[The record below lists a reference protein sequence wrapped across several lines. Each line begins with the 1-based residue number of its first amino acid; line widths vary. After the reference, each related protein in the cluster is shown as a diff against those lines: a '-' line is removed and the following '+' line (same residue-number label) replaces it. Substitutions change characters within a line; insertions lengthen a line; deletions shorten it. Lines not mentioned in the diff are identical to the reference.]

1 MKNHGLVFQVYVDAV
16 GYQNY
21 TPRRLPGGHRIATW
35 LRGQGW
41 DVEVLDFA
49 TLFTLDELKE
59 FARSRITTHTKF
71 IGFSCFFG
79 TWTTDIDL
87 FAQWLKQTYTDVTLI
102 CGGTTHPMINC
113 LAIDYH
119 VTGFAE
125 HAITQLL
132 RVVAGNEPR
141 SSLILDPKYLGKKRV
156 INGNAHYPAFPMNDL
171 SIYYEDRDY
180 LDENEWLSVESARGC
195 IFKCKFCNFPVLG
208 VKGDYTQD
216 QELFYRNLQE
226 NYHRYGIRNYYI
238 ADETFNDRSEKV
250 RKFADAV
257 ERMDFQPFFTAF
269 IRADLMIARPEDQE
283 HMLRMNLLGHFY
295 GIESTNADTLRV
307 IGKGMHP
314 DRLLPGIL
322 EAKKYFETHSRQIY
336 RATISLIAG
345 LPHETTQS
353 LENTKHWMLD
363 NWKGQHLLWYPLWIP
378 EHTNGNQTLS
388 EFSIDPEKYGYTRYQ
403 GTVEMKNRL
412 LADLMPWQNQHMN
425 QAQATEFCRQFF
437 ERNRQ
442 FKITMSPFDLH
453 VLCRPDLSVDQLLK
467 TLETKSLYNLAKKF
481 SQNLVTQYKQKK
493 LSSNFF

>member
-1 MKNHGLVFQVYVDAV
+1 MKNHGLVFQVYVDAM

-21 TPRRLPGGHRIATW
+21 TPRRLPGGHRMATW

-59 FARSRITTHTKF
+59 FARSRVTTDTKF

-87 FAQWLKQTYTDVTLI
+87 FASWLKQTYPDVTLI

-180 LDENEWLSVESARGC
+180 LDENEWLSFESARGC
-195 IFKCKFCNFPVLG
+195 MFKCKFCNFPVLG
-208 VKGDYTQD
+208 VRGDYTQA
-216 QELFYRNLQE
+216 QELFYRNMQE

-257 ERMDFQPFFTAF
+257 ERMDFQPFFTAY
-269 IRADLMIARPEDQE
+269 IRADLMIARPEDRE

-314 DRLLPGIL
+314 DRLLSGLI
-322 EAKKYFETHSRQIY
+322 ESKQYFETHGRQVY
-336 RATISLIAG
+336 RACISLIAG
-345 LPHETTQS
+345 LPHETMQS
-353 LENTKHWMLD
+353 LEQTKQWVLA
-363 NWKGQHLLWYPLWIP
+363 NWQGQQLLWNPLWIP
-378 EHTNGNQTLS
+378 EKINSEQVLS
-388 EFSIDPEKYGYTRYQ
+388 TFSIDPEKYGYTRYS
-403 GTVEMKNRL
+403 GAVERKNNL
-412 LADLMPWQNQHMN
+412 LLDIMPWQNPHMN
-425 QAQATEFCRQFF
+425 QLQAAEFCRQFDS
-437 ERNRQ
+437 Q
-442 FKITMSPFDLH
+442 HKKFKVQMSPFALH
-453 VLCRPDLSVDQLLK
+453 VLCRPDFSIDQLL
-467 TLETKSLYNLAKKF
+467 TTPETKPLYNLAKQF
-481 SQNLVTQYKQKK
+481 SQNLVAQYKQKK
-493 LSSNFF
+493 LT